1 MIYLIQLCKGGVL
14 SFFNDPQLLYKFL
27 RTLFLIKG
35 CITMI
40 YEAPVAE
47 SSFFKQIVGS
57 SMTTDFWE
65 GEPDPFADQT

>member
-1 MIYLIQLCKGGVL
+1 
-14 SFFNDPQLLYKFL
+14 
-27 RTLFLIKG
+27 
-35 CITMI
+35 MI

-57 SMTTDFWE
+57 SMTTDYWE